1 MPLFY
6 FDLNVDG
13 QPVVDPEGLLLAAL
27 RETRFESTL
36 ALAEMMVDAVV
47 EERGRSMDITIKD
60 EARRPLAR
68 VFRSIPQD
76 LN

>member
-27 RETRFESTL
+27 REARFESAL
-36 ALAEMMVDAVV
+36 ALAEIMVDAVV
-47 EERGRSMDITIKD
+47 EERGRSIDITI
-60 EARRPLAR
+60 ENQARKPLAR
-68 VFRSIPQD
+68 VFRTKPE
-76 LN
+76 LTE